1 MQLLAFIVS
10 TVMNETM
17 SSKFLIIAN
26 NIFNE
31 FEKTL

>member
-17 SSKFLIIAN
+17 SSKFFVTIQN
-26 NIFNE
+26 P
-31 FEKTL
+31 TDQR